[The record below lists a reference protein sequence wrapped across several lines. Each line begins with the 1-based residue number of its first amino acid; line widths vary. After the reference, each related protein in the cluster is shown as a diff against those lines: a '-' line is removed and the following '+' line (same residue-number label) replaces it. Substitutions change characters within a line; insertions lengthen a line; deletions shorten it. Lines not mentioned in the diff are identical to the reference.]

1 MPNVHYIGKVEYA
14 ELPAW
19 VQHFDLALMPLC
31 RNELKGVSHPN
42 KLYEYSASGV
52 PVLSIDYCSAV
63 QRARDVL
70 QVAASPE
77 EFVRMIPEA
86 LADSRRE
93 ARQAFA
99 RGHSWDVL
107 AATMVQELQN
117 AYEEQSI

>member
-1 MPNVHYIGKVEYA
+1 MHYVGKVEYA

-19 VQHFDLALMPLC
+19 IQHFDLALMPLC

-42 KLYEYSASGV
+42 KLYEYSATGV
-52 PVLSIDYCSAV
+52 PVLSMNYCSAV
-63 QRARDVL
+63 ERAGDVVH
-70 QVAASPE
+70 VAASTE
-77 EFVRMIPEA
+77 EFVRMVPEA

-99 RGHSWDVL
+99 RQHSWDLL

-117 AYEEQSI
+117 AYREHST